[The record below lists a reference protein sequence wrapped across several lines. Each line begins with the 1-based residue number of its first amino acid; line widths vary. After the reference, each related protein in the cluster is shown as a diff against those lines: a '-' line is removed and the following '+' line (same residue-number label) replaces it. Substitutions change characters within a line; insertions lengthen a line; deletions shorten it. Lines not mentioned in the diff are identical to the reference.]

1 MTQTTGDDP
10 RLAGA
15 SSRQAEVLAA
25 VTERGMIRVTELAA
39 ELGVTPVTVRRAV
52 GELADAGLVRRV
64 HGGATAVGPRP
75 STAARRTGT
84 WPVAGS
90 AVGSGSA
97 GMLVPSL
104 DYYWPD
110 VARGAEEEAQR
121 LGLRVTLRGS
131 VYHAPDERG
140 DVQRLIDAGAR
151 GLLMAPT
158 LRGAGGELMR
168 EWLAEAPVPVVLM
181 ERTAAVGGVRRSVES
196 VITDHADG
204 TAMAVHHLVGLGH
217 RRVGVALSKDSP
229 HVQQIRAG
237 WRATCDDHSL
247 DSTGVVDR
255 SIPDRRQPD
264 FEDAIDSIID
274 EVAATG
280 TTALLVHSD
289 PEAIRLIQRAEERGI
304 SVPGD
309 LSVVSYDDQV
319 AAMTAPALTAVRPPR
334 RTIGRTAVGLLA
346 ARMAD
351 PGRPVHR
358 VLVSPTLMVRDS
370 SGPPSP

>member
-1 MTQTTGDDP
+1 MTQTSSDDA
-10 RLAGA
+10 RLMGA

-25 VTERGMIRVTELAA
+25 VTERGMIRVTDLAA

-52 GELADAGLVRRV
+52 SELAEAGLVRRV
-64 HGGATAVGPRP
+64 HGGATAVG
-75 STAARRTGT
+75 ARAMGG
-84 WPVAGS
+84 PVAQGT
-90 AVGSGSA
+90 ATI

-110 VARGAEEEAQR
+110 VARGAEEEAKR

-131 VYHAPDERG
+131 VYQATDERG
-140 DVQRLIDAGAR
+140 DLQRLIDAGAS
-151 GLLMAPT
+151 GLLVAPT
-158 LRGAGGELMR
+158 LDGAGGDVMR

-181 ERTAAVGGVRRSVES
+181 ERNASVGSVQRTVES

-204 TAMAVHHLVGLGH
+204 TTMAVHHLVGLGH
-217 RRVGVALSKDSP
+217 RLVGVALSQDSP
-229 HVQQIRAG
+229 HTPRLRAD
-237 WRATCDDHSL
+237 WLATCGEHGL
-247 DSTGVVDR
+247 DPAAVVDR
-255 SIPDRRQPD
+255 FIPDRREPG
-264 FEDAIDSIID
+264 FEPAIESIID
-274 EVAATG
+274 EVVATG

-289 PEAIRLIQRAEERGI
+289 PEAIRLIQRAEERGL

-319 AAMTAPALTAVRPPR
+319 AAMSAPALTAVRPPR

-370 SGPPSP
+370 SGPPGA